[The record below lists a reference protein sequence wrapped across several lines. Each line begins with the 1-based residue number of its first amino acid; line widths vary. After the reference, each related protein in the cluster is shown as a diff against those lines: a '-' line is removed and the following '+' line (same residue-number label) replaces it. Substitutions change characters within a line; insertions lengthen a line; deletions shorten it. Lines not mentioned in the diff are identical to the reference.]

1 MYRIKTLNK
10 ISSAGLDQL
19 DKSRFQ
25 VGNDVENEDGIL
37 VRSAAMHDYV
47 FPDALR
53 AIARA
58 GAGTN
63 NIPIDRCS
71 ENGIVV
77 FNTPGANAN
86 AVKELVIAALLIA
99 SRDILGG
106 ADWVQE
112 QAHTPNVDLAAA
124 VEKGKSAFVGPEL
137 YRKTLGVIG
146 LGAIGVLVANAAI
159 SLGMTVIGYDPMI
172 SVDHA
177 WKLSR
182 DIRRET
188 SLDALISACDFIT
201 IHVPLSDKTRGM
213 IGVRALSLCRK
224 GVRIMNFARGGLV
237 DEDALI
243 AALSDGRVAAY
254 VTDFPSDALLGEKNV
269 ICIPHLGASTPESEE
284 NCAVMAAAQTRDFL
298 ESGIIRNSVNLPA
311 VDVAPASK
319 PRLLCIHENVPNVLG
334 SITSAVASFGLNISD
349 LVNRS
354 RGTMA
359 VSVVDIDEVPQ
370 DARAALVEKAEA
382 INAEGKYTA
391 KVIFTTVMLVRP
403 GVALLAVFLLNWGL
417 PGAWV
422 ALVADQCLRTLLIT
436 LRYRSGKWQTVLSKT
451 K

>member
-146 LGAIGVLVANAAI
+146 LGAIGALVCNIALD
-159 SLGMTVIGYDPMI
+159 LGMDVYGYDPFL
-172 SVDHA
+172 SVDA
-177 WKLSR
+177 ALR
-182 DIRRET
+182 
-188 SLDALISACDFIT
+188 LDRHVHVVKSVDELYKVSDYIT
-201 IHVPLSDKTRGM
+201 IHVPYTNDTKDFINAEAISKMKGQ
-213 IGVRALSLCRK
+213 VRVLNL
-224 GVRIMNFARGGLV
+224 ARGGLV
-237 DEDALI
+237 NDDDMI
-243 AALSDGRVAAY
+243 AALESGRVAKY
-254 VTDFPSDALLGEKNV
+254 VTDFPDERITTVKNV
-269 ICIPHLGASTPESEE
+269 IALPHLGASTPESEE
-284 NCAVMAAAQTRDFL
+284 NCAVMAARQLQDYLVNGNIT
-298 ESGIIRNSVNLPA
+298 NSVNLPNVSQEWSGIA
-311 VDVAPASK
+311 RLCLIHKNVPAMLTQIMSTLSDDRINVENMTNKSRKDYAYTIVDVNT
-319 PRLLCIHENVPNVLG
+319 RL
-334 SITSAVASFGLNISD
+334 T
-349 LVNRS
+349 
-354 RGTMA
+354 
-359 VSVVDIDEVPQ
+359 DEVA
-370 DARAALVEKAEA
+370 DELRA
-382 INAEGKYTA
+382 IPNM
-391 KVIFTTVMLVRP
+391 IRVR
-403 GVALLAVFLLNWGL
+403 VLNH
-417 PGAWV
+417 
-422 ALVADQCLRTLLIT
+422 
-436 LRYRSGKWQTVLSKT
+436 
-451 K
+451 